1 MLLKLERRTSLS
13 SSGTTRQLVP
23 VARLDRI
30 CSLDSIEVR
39 DFVSDATATEKLPV
53 TSVVMKVFAA

>member
-1 MLLKLERRTSLS
+1 M
-13 SSGTTRQLVP
+13 P

-39 DFVSDATATEKLPV
+39 DFVSDATATEKLSV